1 MIWDFAEGNP
11 IGRSSGA
18 WEVFVNGIASA
29 STRMFEQT
37 RDESRGVA
45 IQVGA
50 GTQSISTNKVV
61 STDPPYY
68 DNVGYADLSDFFYVW
83 LRRTL
88 RPFFPDLFTTLAVPK
103 AEELVATPDRHG
115 GKEEADLF
123 FLEGMSHA
131 LGRLASQAHSAF
143 PVTVY
148 YAFKQT
154 ETKGNGAITSTG
166 WETFLEAVVRSGFAV
181 TGTWPMRTE
190 NASRLRGISSNA
202 LASSIV
208 LVCRRRPADTPASSR
223 REFLNALRS
232 ELPPALAELQKSNIA
247 PVDLAQAAIG
257 PGMAIFSRHSEVM
270 EADGSP
276 MSVRSALVEINR
288 MLDETLTR
296 QEGDLDADTRFC
308 VAWYEQY
315 GNGERDYGEAEV
327 LFNAK
332 NTSFE
337 GLQRAGVVVG
347 GKGKVRLKPRSELDA
362 DWDPD
367 TDRRITDWEGAQY
380 LTRSL
385 TAEQGGGVAEAARL
399 VLAMGTDRAEKA
411 RALAYRLYSLA
422 DRKGWAEEARA
433 YNILVT
439 SWPQIQTEAGRLA
452 TSAPEQVGFGFSPGG
467 GP

>member
-1 MIWDFAEGNP
+1 MTRAFAQ
-11 IGRSSGA
+11 
-18 WEVFVNGIASA
+18 VAS
-29 STRMFEQT
+29 
-37 RDESRGVA
+37 
-45 IQVGA
+45 
-50 GTQSISTNKVV
+50 K
-61 STDPPYY
+61 
-68 DNVGYADLSDFFYVW
+68 
-83 LRRTL
+83 
-88 RPFFPDLFTTLAVPK
+88 
-103 AEELVATPDRHG
+103 
-115 GKEEADLF
+115 
-123 FLEGMSHA
+123 
-131 LGRLASQAHSAF
+131 AHSAF
-143 PVTVY
+143 PVTIY
-148 YAFKQT
+148 YAFKQA
-154 ETKGNGAITSTG
+154 ETKGDGGTASTG
-166 WETFLEAVVRSGFAV
+166 WETFLDAVIRSGFSV
-181 TGTWPMRTE
+181 TGTWPIRTE
-190 NASRLRGISSNA
+190 LANRARGMGSNA

-208 LVCRRRPADTPASSR
+208 LVCRRRPADTLVSSR

-288 MLDETLTR
+288 MLDETLAR

-315 GNGERDYGEAEV
+315 GSGERDYGEAEV

-347 GKGKVRLKPRSELDA
+347 GRGKVRLTRRDELDP
-362 DWDPD
+362 DWDPA
-367 TDRRITDWEGAQY
+367 TDRRLTDWETAQH

-399 VLAMGTDRAEKA
+399 VLAMGTERAEMA

-422 DRKGWAEEARA
+422 DRKGWADEARA

-439 SWPQIQTEAGRLA
+439 SWPQIQTEAARRLA
-452 TSAPEQVGFGFSPGG
+452 TGAPEQAGFGFSLDGG
-467 GP
+467 A